1 MPTAQPT
8 YTAKETSPSPV
19 PTAPL
24 PLAPPSSSSSSA
36 PLQQFPSSS
45 ASTSTAAASPSY
57 RFPANASTMD
67 QHHPHWQHHQHYNDR
82 SRKEPEHHYPH
93 EPSDSHDHYY
103 QQQQHHHH
111 HHHQTTSYHTQQ
123 HSHPNGHSYPRGDPL
138 YGRRGHRY
146 STDSA
151 AADTLLMLSAAAFMD
166 PAAARSVMAA
176 DADKRI
182 GGHSFSSTASH
193 DDHYSSYLGRPHGTS
208 HYSSRYSPPPQE
220 PRPHA
225 MAKTVSAPAS
235 SLSAALH
242 SLPPFSRLHHHQQQQ
257 HLDHVREMDIDLA
270 TPPPT
275 SNNSRFKSESF
286 QQTGSRHMDVDGATS
301 RATNFASKTSFSPA
315 ASAALPAKSEPSSS
329 SMHVDAEG
337 PGRQHVLESH
347 PSKNGAKDVKHEK
360 EDPEEE
366 EEEEDEVMS
375 EGVVHVNARLAPIA
389 LSPQTKRRCPSS
401 VPHPLPPLPP
411 SISTSAANLPQS
423 QQQDPP
429 KTPTSART
437 PRTPKQTKAPKLPRT
452 PRTAKRSQG
461 DYQASSGS
469 RGKNGTKDSLGDYF
483 FSPFPPSSS
492 PASSPSSLS
501 SFHDQLQMLTCNFVS
516 VQPHASPTG
525 RFRRVPSSILTS
537 TATPPVS
544 PPASPGLDLLR
555 DSPFHAGLRSATT
568 SPTKASG
575 SGSASVPPSPG
586 LARSGAMT
594 PQRSHFKPRWHT
606 QPYMMFLALRAMPDR
621 TAARQELIMA
631 AVELDKKFSAE
642 KGLPRVFTGKT
653 PMNSA
658 SACLTN
664 NGDKYFIPF
673 KPEGSRSTHFRLA
686 YQPVDFPTAVNE
698 YNRWMDQLVQH
709 DWPLCFGIPKEGAL
723 SATSMDDRQ
732 DIGAM
737 KRSDS
742 PPESKKRSA
751 DHEEAGQDL
760 DLASGSSN
768 NSNNS
773 SSISSKKVKA
783 ENDSLQLSLQ
793 ASSLE
798 SNSNCSRDDTRVAD
812 KMQRLDIQAANRFS
826 GSPSYPS
833 TPTRITTTTTAA
845 AATTTAAAAAT
856 TATATATAMTSSM
869 SQEEVARHNR
879 KVGYRLEDLDTR
891 HVPTQLSNIVR
902 VGPSTVPNAGNG
914 VFAVMDLPVGTPLG
928 FYFGVPMTENE
939 FDSLKDGVGM
949 ATQYSIM
956 YHRTVL
962 DATDE
967 SGQPYTDPQGVLYCP
982 FHFMNEDPDG
992 NVSFIAGSTVNQVIC
1007 TTNREVKAGE
1017 ELLVFYGKEMMD
1029 HHRPWAVPA
1038 ATALAAGGG
1047 GQDGHHHVGEGGESR
1062 KSRAGSRS
1070 RASSPVKKA
1079 TPSMTTAPAT
1089 TTTTTTATT
1098 ATTSTMMEEG
1108 GRPRRETVYKPAR
1121 YTR

>member
-1 MPTAQPT
+1 
-8 YTAKETSPSPV
+8 
-19 PTAPL
+19 
-24 PLAPPSSSSSSA
+24 
-36 PLQQFPSSS
+36 
-45 ASTSTAAASPSY
+45 
-57 RFPANASTMD
+57 MD
-67 QHHPHWQHHQHYNDR
+67 QQQTQWQHSHHYNDR
-82 SRKEPEHHYPH
+82 SRKEPDPHYPH
-93 EPSDSHDHYY
+93 EPSDSQDYY
-103 QQQQHHHH
+103 YHQQQQQQQQQH
-111 HHHQTTSYHTQQ
+111 QTISYHTQQ
-123 HSHPNGHSYPRGDPL
+123 HPHPEGSCYPRGDPL

-176 DADKRI
+176 DADRRI
-182 GGHSFSSTASH
+182 GGHPFSSAASH
-193 DDHYSSYLGRPHGTS
+193 DDRYTGYLGRSHGAS

-235 SLSAALH
+235 SSSAALH

-257 HLDHVREMDIDLA
+257 QQQQHLEHVREMDIDPT
-270 TPPPT
+270 TPPPMRSPT
-275 SNNSRFKSESF
+275 SNSSRFKPAESL
-286 QQTGSRHMDVDGATS
+286 QSPGSRHMDSEGAPPRMS
-301 RATNFASKTSFSPA
+301 HFALKASSPPA
-315 ASAALPAKSEPSSS
+315 ASVALPAKSEPSSS
-329 SMHVDAEG
+329 SMQVDSEG
-337 PGRQHVLESH
+337 PYLS
-347 PSKNGAKDVKHEK
+347 NGAKATKHERK
-360 EDPEEE
+360 DQDEEE
-366 EEEEDEVMS
+366 DEEDEVMS
-375 EGVVHVNARLAPIA
+375 EGVVHVNSRLAPIA
-389 LSPQTKRRCPSS
+389 LSPQTKRRSS
-401 VPHPLPPLPP
+401 SSFSHPLPPLPP
-411 SISTSAANLPQS
+411 SISTSAANLQQS

-492 PASSPSSLS
+492 PASSPSSPS
-501 SFHDQLQMLTCNFVS
+501 SFHAQLQMLTCNFVS

-568 SPTKASG
+568 SPTKAAGNG

-586 LARSGAMT
+586 FARSGALT

-686 YQPVDFPTAVNE
+686 YQPVDFDSAVNE
-698 YNRWMDQLVQH
+698 YNGWMDQLVRH
-709 DWPLCFGIPKEGAL
+709 DWPLCFGLPKEGAL
-723 SATSMDDRQ
+723 ATTADDHQHRP
-732 DIGAM
+732 
-737 KRSDS
+737 KERSNS

-751 DHEEAGQDL
+751 DHGEAGLDL
-760 DLASGSSN
+760 DF
-768 NSNNS
+768 
-773 SSISSKKVKA
+773 VKA
-783 ENDSLQLSLQ
+783 ENDSLSFNQQ
-793 ASSLE
+793 PSSLE
-798 SNSNCSRDDTRVAD
+798 SSSNSSNREETRVAD
-812 KMQRLDIQAANRFS
+812 KMQRLDIQASNSLSA
-826 GSPSYPS
+826 SPSCPS
-833 TPTRITTTTTAA
+833 TPTR
-845 AATTTAAAAAT
+845 ATNAT
-856 TATATATAMTSSM
+856 IPSTSPL
-869 SQEEVARHNR
+869 SQEEAARNNK
-879 KVGYRLEDLDTR
+879 KVGVRLEDLDTR
-891 HVPTQLSNIVR
+891 HVPTRLSDIVR
-902 VGPSTVPNAGNG
+902 VGASTVPNAGNG
-914 VFAVMDLPVGTPLG
+914 VFAVVDLPVGTPLG

-939 FDSLKDGVGM
+939 FDSLKDGVGQ
-949 ATQYSIM
+949 ASQYSIM

-967 SGQPYTDPQGVLYCP
+967 AGQPYTDAEGVLYCP

-992 NVSFIAGSTVNQVIC
+992 NVSFIAGTTVNQVIC
-1007 TTNREVKAGE
+1007 TTNRDVKAGE
-1017 ELLVFYGKEMMD
+1017 ELFVFYGKEMMD
-1029 HHRPWAVPA
+1029 RPSWAGPGA
-1038 ATALAAGGG
+1038 ATATAGQE
-1047 GQDGHHHVGEGGESR
+1047 GQHHLGGEGGESR

-1070 RASSPVKKA
+1070 RANSPVRKV
-1079 TPSMTTAPAT
+1079 T
-1089 TTTTTTATT
+1089 TTTTTNTTTTAATSAASATT
-1098 ATTSTMMEEG
+1098 TIMEEG
-1108 GRPRRETVYKPAR
+1108 GRPRRETVFKPAR

>member
-1 MPTAQPT
+1 
-8 YTAKETSPSPV
+8 
-19 PTAPL
+19 
-24 PLAPPSSSSSSA
+24 
-36 PLQQFPSSS
+36 
-45 ASTSTAAASPSY
+45 
-57 RFPANASTMD
+57 MD
-67 QHHPHWQHHQHYNDR
+67 PHHTQWQHHHSYNDR
-82 SRKEPEHHYPH
+82 SRKEPEPHYPH
-93 EPSDSHDHYY
+93 EPSDPQDRHYQQHQHQS
-103 QQQQHHHH
+103 QQQQIA
-111 HHHQTTSYHTQQ
+111 SYHTQQ
-123 HSHPNGHSYPRGDPL
+123 HSHTDGHSYPRGDHY

-176 DADKRI
+176 DSDRRI
-182 GGHSFSSTASH
+182 GGPPFSSVAAH
-193 DDHYSSYLGRPHGTS
+193 EDHYSGYLGRSQGPS
-208 HYSSRYSPPPQE
+208 HYSSRYSPPPPE
-220 PRPHA
+220 PRPLA

-235 SLSAALH
+235 SSSAGLH
-242 SLPPFSRLHHHQQQQ
+242 SLPPFSRLHHHQHQQ
-257 HLDHVREMDIDLA
+257 HLDHVREMDIDPT
-270 TPPPT
+270 TPPPALSST
-275 SNNSRFKSESF
+275 SSSTRFKSESS
-286 QQTGSRHMDVDGATS
+286 QRLGSRYMDSEDGTP
-301 RATNFASKTSFSPA
+301 RPTHFVCKASSPPA
-315 ASAALPAKSEPSSS
+315 VFPAKSEPSSS
-329 SMHVDAEG
+329 SMQVDAEG
-337 PGRQHVLESH
+337 FEGQHSLGSQ
-347 PSKNGAKDVKHEK
+347 PSKDGAPKVKHEK
-360 EDPEEE
+360 EDLEEEEE

-375 EGVVHVNARLAPIA
+375 EGVVHVNSRLAPIA
-389 LSPQTKRRCPSS
+389 LSPQTKRRSS
-401 VPHPLPPLPP
+401 SSFSHPLPPLPP
-411 SISTSAANLPQS
+411 SISTSAAN

-492 PASSPSSLS
+492 PASSPSSPS
-501 SFHDQLQMLTCNFVS
+501 SFHAQLQMLTCNFVS

-525 RFRRVPSSILTS
+525 RFRRVPSSIVTS

-568 SPTKASG
+568 SPTKAFG

-586 LARSGAMT
+586 FARSGPVT

-686 YQPVDFPTAVNE
+686 YQPVDFQTAVNE
-698 YNRWMDQLVQH
+698 YNGWMDRLVQH
-709 DWPLCFGIPKEGAL
+709 DWPLCFGIPREGAT
-723 SATSMDDRQ
+723 ATSMHDDGQ
-732 DIGAM
+732 DIGST
-737 KRSDS
+737 KRAIS

-751 DHEEAGQDL
+751 DHGEAGLERDFT
-760 DLASGSSN
+760 SGGSNSSSN
-768 NSNNS
+768 SNHNNS
-773 SSISSKKVKA
+773 SSNNNSNSSKKIKA
-783 ENDSLQLSLQ
+783 ENESLQLDLQ
-793 ASSLE
+793 ASTLTSH
-798 SNSNCSRDDTRVAD
+798 SSSREDTRVAD
-812 KMQRLDIQAANRFS
+812 KMQRLDIQASNSVS
-826 GSPSYPS
+826 GSPSCPS
-833 TPTRITTTTTAA
+833 TPTRTTTTTTSRTP
-845 AATTTAAAAAT
+845 TT
-856 TATATATAMTSSM
+856 TAMTSPLF
-869 SQEEVARHNR
+869 QEEVARNHR

-891 HVPTQLSNIVR
+891 HVPTRLSDIVR
-902 VGPSTVPNAGNG
+902 VGVSTVPNAGNG
-914 VFAVMDLPVGTPLG
+914 VFAVVDLPVGTPLG

-949 ATQYSIM
+949 ASQYSIM

-962 DATDE
+962 DATDA

-982 FHFMNEDPDG
+982 FHFMNDDPDG

-1007 TTNREVKAGE
+1007 TTNRDVKAGE

-1029 HHRPWAVPA
+1029 RPWAVATA
-1038 ATALAAGGG
+1038 ATAQASG
-1047 GQDGHHHVGEGGESR
+1047 GQEGQQPSVGEGGESR

-1070 RASSPVKKA
+1070 RANSPVRKA
-1079 TPSMTTAPAT
+1079 TSSMTASTPTATATTTTAT
-1089 TTTTTTATT
+1089 TTTTT
-1098 ATTSTMMEEG
+1098 TMMEEG

>member
-1 MPTAQPT
+1 
-8 YTAKETSPSPV
+8 
-19 PTAPL
+19 
-24 PLAPPSSSSSSA
+24 
-36 PLQQFPSSS
+36 
-45 ASTSTAAASPSY
+45 
-57 RFPANASTMD
+57 MD
-67 QHHPHWQHHQHYNDR
+67 QHHSHWQHHPHYHDR
-82 SRKEPEHHYPH
+82 SRKEPEPHYAQ
-93 EPSDSHDHYY
+93 EPSSDSQDYYY
-103 QQQQHHHH
+103 QQHQHQHQHQQH
-111 HHHQTTSYHTQQ
+111 QTNSYHTQQ
-123 HSHPNGHSYPRGDPL
+123 HSHPEGNSYPRGDPL

-176 DADKRI
+176 DADRRI
-182 GGHSFSSTASH
+182 GGHPFSSTASH
-193 DDHYSSYLGRPHGTS
+193 DDHYTGYHGRSHGAS
-208 HYSSRYSPPPQE
+208 HYSSRYSPPPQV
-220 PRPHA
+220 PQPHA

-235 SLSAALH
+235 SSSAALH

-257 HLDHVREMDIDLA
+257 QQHLDLVREMDVDP
-270 TPPPT
+270 TNPPHVVSTT
-275 SNNSRFKSESF
+275 SNSSRFKAESL
-286 QQTGSRHMDVDGATS
+286 QRPGLMHMDSEVTTS
-301 RATNFASKTSFSPA
+301 RITNFDSKASPPA
-315 ASAALPAKSEPSSS
+315 ASAALPAKNEPSSS
-329 SMHVDAEG
+329 SMQVDAEG
-337 PGRQHVLESH
+337 VEGQ
-347 PSKNGAKDVKHEK
+347 PSLGLHLSQNGAKEVKHERA
-360 EDPEEE
+360 DPEEE

-375 EGVVHVNARLAPIA
+375 EGVVHVNSRLAPIA
-389 LSPQTKRRCPSS
+389 LSPQTKRRSS
-401 VPHPLPPLPP
+401 NSFSHPLPPLPP
-411 SISTSAANLPQS
+411 SISTSATNLQQN

-461 DYQASSGS
+461 DYQGSSGS
-469 RGKNGTKDSLGDYF
+469 RGKNGTKDSMGDYF
-483 FSPFPPSSS
+483 FSPFPPSAS
-492 PASSPSSLS
+492 PASSPSSPS
-501 SFHDQLQMLTCNFVS
+501 SFHAQLQMLTCNFVS

-586 LARSGAMT
+586 FARSGATT

-686 YQPVDFPTAVNE
+686 YQPVDFHTAVNE
-698 YNRWMDQLVQH
+698 YNSWMDQLVQR

-723 SATSMDDRQ
+723 ATPMDDHQ
-732 DIGAM
+732 DFGAM

-751 DHEEAGQDL
+751 DHGDVGPDL
-760 DLASGSSN
+760 DSASGS
-768 NSNNS
+768 NS
-773 SSISSKKVKA
+773 SSNSSKKVKA
-783 ENDSLQLSLQ
+783 ENDSLQTSQQ
-793 ASSLE
+793 ALSLE
-798 SNSNCSRDDTRVAD
+798 SNNSSSNSSSRDETRVAD
-812 KMQRLDIQAANRFS
+812 KMQRLDIQASNSFN
-826 GSPSYPS
+826 GSPSCPS
-833 TPTRITTTTTAA
+833 TPTRTAA
-845 AATTTAAAAAT
+845 TSAT
-856 TATATATAMTSSM
+856 SLL
-869 SQEEVARHNR
+869 SQEEATRNNK

-891 HVPTQLSNIVR
+891 HVPTRLSDIVR
-902 VGPSTVPNAGNG
+902 VGVSTVPNAGNG
-914 VFAVMDLPVGTPLG
+914 VFAVVDLPVGTPLG

-939 FDSLKDGVGM
+939 FDSLKDGVGL
-949 ATQYSIM
+949 ASQYSIM

-967 SGQPYTDPQGVLYCP
+967 SGQPYTDTQGVLYCP

-1007 TTNREVKAGE
+1007 TTNRDVKAGE
-1017 ELLVFYGKEMMD
+1017 ELFVFYGKEMMD
-1029 HHRPWAVPA
+1029 RPWATA
-1038 ATALAAGGG
+1038 GTSASAGHATASTTVG
-1047 GQDGHHHVGEGGESR
+1047 GQEGHPNPLGEGGESR

-1070 RASSPVKKA
+1070 RANSPVRKA
-1079 TPSMTTAPAT
+1079 TSSTS
-1089 TTTTTTATT
+1089 ATT
-1098 ATTSTMMEEG
+1098 ATTTTPTAPAPAPAAATATTTMATMMEEG